1 MAVLQEH
8 IDEFHACD
16 FDCSH
21 FECGLIA
28 RVRADAATIAEL
40 RLERDR
46 AQGEAAHWRF
56 VLSTAGARAEVE
68 DAKHREYK
76 ATVKVAMAAQALE
89 DSDKEIA
96 ELRRQV
102 SRLRGVAF
110 AAKIAERDAEI
121 ARLHS
126 DHGDRVMALCET
138 VKRLRAVAVKALPMN
153 GKCSHGIAG
162 RTCSDA
168 VEELRVAVSAL
179 APGDLGGEGE

>member
-1 MAVLQEH
+1 MSA
-8 IDEFHACD
+8 ITDDEIAQHPIPGPHGSRRWCCD
-16 FDCSH
+16 ECSWKY
-21 FECGLIA
+21 EERLRE
-28 RVRADAATIAEL
+28 RVRADAAKIA
-40 RLERDR
+40 RLE
-46 AQGEAAHWRF
+46 
-56 VLSTAGARAEVE
+56 
-68 DAKHREYK
+68 
-76 ATVKVAMAAQALE
+76 
-89 DSDKEIA
+89 
-96 ELRRQV
+96 
-102 SRLRGVAF
+102 
-110 AAKIAERDAEI
+110 AEI